1 MVTALFSL
9 RERVG
14 LLEESGCARRMARS
28 PCAASQYFETRV
40 TKVTFVHPDG
50 TRETHAGIDGET
62 VMDCALDHGVAGIRA
77 QCGGACI
84 CVTCHCY
91 VESPWSERI
100 VPPRADELEMLE
112 YAWEREP
119 NSRLACQVVLD
130 PTCAGIVIR
139 LPLRQA

>member
-1 MVTALFSL
+1 MVTAQFGL
-9 RERVG
+9 RERGGSVTLRSFHRFG
-14 LLEESGCARRMARS
+14 LLM
-28 PCAASQYFETRV
+28 
-40 TKVTFVHPDG
+40 TKVIFVHPDG

-119 NSRLACQVVLD
+119 NSRLACQVILD
-130 PTCAGIVIR
+130 AACAGIVIR
-139 LPLRQA
+139 LPLRQS

>member
-1 MVTALFSL
+1 M
-9 RERVG
+9 
-14 LLEESGCARRMARS
+14 
-28 PCAASQYFETRV
+28 

-119 NSRLACQVVLD
+119 NSRLACQVILD
-130 PTCAGIVIR
+130 AACAGIVIR